1 MYTLPSSEFNVFY
14 TTSKRESNTFQL
26 SLDADYRVI
35 SCCLST
41 FFYGGFFYHGGGYG
55 DQVVAGNADGDGLGG
70 VGRFGEVHAIY
81 AGVDGFDISSSVF
94 TGSFFE
100 YGNAIQYKRHHY
112 AR

>member
-1 MYTLPSSEFNVFY
+1 MYSIPQK
-14 TTSKRESNTFQL
+14 KRESNTLQL
-26 SLDADYRVI
+26 SLGAGYRV
-35 SCCLST
+35 SACCLST

-81 AGVDGFDISSSVF
+81 AGVDGFDICSAID
-94 TGSFFE
+94 TGDFFE
-100 YGNAIQYKRHHY
+100 YGYAIQYKRHHD